1 LPAGYGDFRL
11 RIAYRIGAGLRS
23 GGSEA
28 ITPVSGKPGL
38 FRIVA
43 VTPEISGFV
52 NAGAVSVIGELPD
65 GNTVSSN
72 QVNIAVEGT
81 K

>member
-1 LPAGYGDFRL
+1 
-11 RIAYRIGAGLRS
+11 
-23 GGSEA
+23 
-28 ITPVSGKPGL
+28 
-38 FRIVA
+38 VA

-52 NAGAVSVIGELPD
+52 NAGAVIVIGELQD